1 MGIVFYAFR
10 VMVGIGML
18 MLGLG
23 FWSLWLRY
31 RRTLYDTVWMHRAA
45 LLMGPSG
52 FVAVL
57 AGWVVTEVGRQ
68 PYTVYNLLRTA
79 DSASPIDAAAVAGS
93 LIAFV
98 VVYFALFGAGVV
110 YMFRLMRQMPDAAN
124 DELTSN
130 EPVRAGGIVPPSAL
144 TGVSG
149 TATLKGQP

>member
-18 MLGLG
+18 MLGVGL
-23 FWSLWLRY
+23 WSLWLR
-31 RRTLYDTVWMHRAA
+31 RRGKLYDTVWMLRAA
-45 LLMGPSG
+45 LWMGPSG
-52 FVAVL
+52 FIAVL

-79 DSASPIDAAAVAGS
+79 ESASPIHAAAVASS

-110 YMFRLMRQMPDAAN
+110 YMLRLMRQAPDVAHA
-124 DELTSN
+124 ELPAN
-130 EPVRAGGIVPPSAL
+130 EPTRAAGILPASAL
-144 TGVSG
+144 SATPVNE
-149 TATLKGQP
+149 TAKGQP